1 MAQLRFLT
9 AGESHGPALTC
20 IAEGMPAG
28 VPILAEQ
35 IDVHLARR
43 QQGYGRG
50 GRMKIETDRAQISSG
65 IRHGFTL
72 GAPITLTVINRDYDS
87 WMEVMNPAPVA
98 PYAPDTKKRQPI
110 EIPRPGHADYSG
122 GLKYRALADMRN
134 VLERASARETTMR
147 VATGALARRLLEE
160 CGVFIGSHVIEIG
173 GVRTD
178 GSTPAR
184 QGRSTHA
191 PIRLPRAA

>member
-65 IRHGFTL
+65 IRHGFTF

-87 WMEVMNPAPVA
+87 WMEGE
-98 PYAPDTKKRQPI
+98 PI
-110 EIPRPGHADYSG
+110 LRRSHRMHPIPKNASQLKFRVRP
-122 GLKYRALADMRN
+122 
-134 VLERASARETTMR
+134 
-147 VATGALARRLLEE
+147 RRLFRWSQIP
-160 CGVFIGSHVIEIG
+160 C
-173 GVRTD
+173 
-178 GSTPAR
+178 AR
-184 QGRSTHA
+184 
-191 PIRLPRAA
+191 